1 VKCRMSSSVS
11 SVFRVFQILANSG
24 QYLDGKKFEVEG
36 KLLPYEFIIHDIG
49 HNALD
54 IVAFFKYRKIVS
66 SQGPI
71 ENQLNQ
77 LISKTS
83 NDSVLRRVAFDRKY
97 YLYNENV
104 NVDIYGDDYTFKIDG
119 IGPEAIKITIQI
131 TYGEIVTSNN
141 ALESILRDLITTIY
155 HDELNDAELIE
166 KINFEWNKEE
176 AEKQKIREEVQ
187 REEEIR
193 AQKQKELEEF
203 LIF

>member
-1 VKCRMSSSVS
+1 MQFEAFKLRSVI
-11 SVFRVFQILANSG
+11 FENKFKI
-24 QYLDGKKFEVEG
+24 DGKKFEVEG

-66 SQGPI
+66 SPGPI

-83 NDSVLRRVAFDRKY
+83 NASVLRRVAFDRKY

-119 IGPEAIKITIQI
+119 VGPEAIKITIQI
-131 TYGEIVTSNN
+131 TYDDIVTSNN

-166 KINFEWNKEE
+166 KINLMWNKEE
-176 AEKQKIREEVQ
+176 AEKQKIREEDP
-187 REEEIR
+187 REEEIM
-193 AQKQKELEEF
+193 AQKQKELDEF
-203 LIF
+203 LKF